1 MSMNH
6 KQHIPTKDD
15 LRKFAFIVGGV
26 LSAIFGALIPYL
38 NRGSWNPILAYVGIG
53 VILFGL
59 FLPNAL
65 YYPYK
70 LWMLIGEALGW
81 INTRII
87 LSVIFFFLFTPIGL
101 IKKLFGTDSLK
112 RKLEPK
118 ADSYRI
124 LCMERPSDH
133 MERPF

>member
-1 MSMNH
+1 MSINQ
-6 KQHIPTKDD
+6 KQNIPTKDD

-26 LSAIFGALIPYL
+26 LSAIFGALIPFL
-38 NRGSWNPILAYVGIG
+38 NRGSWNPILVYVGIG
-53 VILFGL
+53 IILFGL
-59 FLPNAL
+59 IFPSAL
-65 YYPYK
+65 YYPNR

-87 LSVIFFFLFTPIGL
+87 LSAIFFLLFTPIGF

-118 ADSYRI
+118 LNSYRI
-124 LCMERPSDH
+124 LCTERPAEH

>member
-1 MSMNH
+1 MKNEKH
-6 KQHIPTKDD
+6 VPTVDD

-26 LSAIFGALIPYL
+26 LASIFGGLIPYL
-38 NRGSWNPILAYVGIG
+38 NRGSWNPPLVYIGSIIILIGI
-53 VILFGL
+53 V
-59 FLPNAL
+59 LPKAL
-65 YYPYK
+65 HYPYK
-70 LWMLIGEALGW
+70 LWMLIGEILGW

-101 IKKLFGTDSLK
+101 IKKLFGTDSMK

-118 ADSYRI
+118 SDTYRI
-124 LCMERPSDH
+124 LCTERTPNH